1 MTSEFVENNFG
12 KRSCCFS
19 VIVIY
24 NFCVTFYL
32 RNSIHIYIKFP
43 LLSAQHFKQ
52 CTKQKHSTVDVII
65 CKVHCFLEAY
75 GIFWMFVNSVCVC
88 VCVCV

>member
-12 KRSCCFS
+12 KRCYCSL

-32 RNSIHIYIKFP
+32 RNSIHMYIKFP
-43 LLSAQHFKQ
+43 LLSDQHFKQ
-52 CTKQKHSTVDVII
+52 CTKQKHSIVDVII
-65 CKVHCFLEAY
+65 CKVHCFLKAS
-75 GIFWMFVNSVCVC
+75 GIF
-88 VCVCV
+88 